1 MYRGTPH
8 YLSVSVSVSISH
20 IRRSFDI
27 DHPHARKLWKKR
39 GKSNNNIQVY
49 QFQWHHIRVFCSCC
63 GLCAFLFCSYAN
75 VRTLHSLS
83 KNKLLRIST
92 EKNRGNNK
100 YAIFVTRL
108 SSTHTHTTAAVAAPP
123 PDMYGVCMKWC
134 FRISATPNKFTR
146 VWQ

>member
-1 MYRGTPH
+1 MHNIQCTVVHRITC
-8 YLSVSVSVSISH
+8 LSLSLSLSLIFVVRSILTILMLESCE
-20 IRRSFDI
+20 
-27 DHPHARKLWKKR
+27 KKR
-39 GKSNNNIQVY
+39 GKNNNNIQVY

-92 EKNRGNNK
+92 EKNRRNNK

-108 SSTHTHTTAAVAAPP
+108 SSTHTHNNSSSSTTARYV
-123 PDMYGVCMKWC
+123 WC
-134 FRISATPNKFTR
+134 VHKVMFSH
-146 VWQ
+146 